1 MCGGGGGGSGGYPH
15 QPACLK
21 AEPPFRFVPAAGEAS
36 PSPRGGFTS
45 TGLGQ
50 LRSCPGSWVR
60 TPSTL
65 PGLSQP
71 SPQAGK
77 TGMEGIL
84 GILAGTGLA
93 LTFLLPLH
101 VSCPDR
107 GQGAGGMELP
117 TPERRS
123 PQSLSLVPTCPP
135 GQMREGKEAGPGPG
149 RRLMTLPGP
158 NLRLAAAEWLRLAPG
173 GG

>member
-1 MCGGGGGGSGGYPH
+1 
-15 QPACLK
+15 
-21 AEPPFRFVPAAGEAS
+21 
-36 PSPRGGFTS
+36 
-45 TGLGQ
+45 
-50 LRSCPGSWVR
+50 
-60 TPSTL
+60 
-65 PGLSQP
+65 
-71 SPQAGK
+71 
-77 TGMEGIL
+77 MEGIL